1 MRYLVLLKSK
11 GEKRG
16 YTQIVNARDKKE
28 ARSRV
33 RNATIKSI
41 TEI

>member
-16 YTQIVNARDKKE
+16 YTQIINANSKKE
-28 ARSRV
+28 ARAKV

-41 TEI
+41 TEV